1 MPSPDTVNFA
11 IRPNKFVERKL
22 IFAGL
27 SALDPV
33 FVFSKHRYV
42 GFGAVW
48 FSDFVLAHQ
57 ALSIK
62 DMVSLEK
69 DRNLAKR
76 AEFNRPFDC
85 IKVLHG
91 DSELIL
97 PSLDYSDKRI
107 LAWLDY
113 DSSLNDTVLEDVSTL
128 CDKVQNGSVLI
139 VTVNGSR
146 EHLPTE
152 DAQGEALDDWQ
163 DRCREHFR
171 LIAPNIGLAGLG
183 PRAESKSK
191 YSQLL
196 TEFLL
201 RYVKRRLRITPR
213 GLKALKLFD
222 IRYRDGATMVT
233 LGVALVNADL
243 RDKILV
249 QARNSAP
256 LLMPEQ
262 PDQFVVDA
270 PPLTYK
276 EKAAL
281 DFLMPTNRSPTVE
294 TVKKQG
300 FTLKSKQIKAY
311 SRLHRYYPTF
321 GEIVP

>member
-22 IFAGL
+22 IFATL

-33 FVFSKHRYV
+33 FDFPKYRYV

-57 ALSIK
+57 ALSIS

-69 DRNLAKR
+69 DGNLAKR
-76 AEFNRPFDC
+76 ADFNRPYDC
-85 IKVLHG
+85 IKVRHG
-91 DSELIL
+91 DSRLIL
-97 PSLDYSDKRI
+97 PTLDFSDKRI

-113 DSSLNDTVLEDVSTL
+113 DSILNETVLDDLSTL
-128 CDKVQNGSVLI
+128 CDNVHNGSVLI
-139 VTVNGSR
+139 VTVNASR
-146 EHLPTE
+146 ENLPTE
-152 DAQGEALDDWQ
+152 DLQGNTLDDWQ

-171 LIAPNIGLAGLG
+171 VIAPKIELAGLD
-183 PRAESKSK
+183 PRAESQSK
-191 YSQLL
+191 YSQLV
-196 TEFLL
+196 TDFLL
-201 RYVKRRLRITPR
+201 RCVKRRLRVTPR
-213 GLKALKLFD
+213 GLVALKLFD

-233 LGVALVNADL
+233 LGVALVTEEL
-243 RDKILV
+243 RNRLLALAGD
-249 QARNSAP
+249 SAP
-256 LLMPEQ
+256 PLMPDQ
-262 PDQFVVDA
+262 PDQFVIDA
-270 PPLTYK
+270 PPLTFK

-281 DFLMPTNRSPTVE
+281 DFLMPTNQSPTVE
-294 TVKKQG
+294 AVKKQG
-300 FTLKSKQIKAY
+300 VTLKPKQIQAY